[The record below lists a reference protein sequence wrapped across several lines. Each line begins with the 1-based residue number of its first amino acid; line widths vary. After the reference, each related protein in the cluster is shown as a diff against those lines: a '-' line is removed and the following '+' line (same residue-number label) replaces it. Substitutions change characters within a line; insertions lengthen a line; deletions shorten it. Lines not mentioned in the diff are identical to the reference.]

1 MTAFD
6 PELAEAL
13 RELPAGPPLSAESL
27 PAVRRAMVEANLT
40 CTEAI
45 GDRDLVWT
53 DHEVPGTDVVVTV
66 IKPRAPEPGAP
77 GFYNIHGGGMVVD
90 NRFADL
96 PRLIPLIEEF
106 GFVAVTVDY
115 RLAPEHP
122 HPAPIE
128 DCYAG
133 LTWMAANATELG
145 FDPAKLVVGGGSA
158 GGGLSAGI
166 ALLARDRGGPALAG
180 QLLLCPMIDDRG
192 TSASTVEFAGRGVWS
207 RASNEFGWRSLL
219 NGGSSPYA
227 VPATAT
233 DLSGLPPAFIE
244 VGAVEIF
251 RDEDVDYARR
261 LWLAGVPTELHVWA
275 GAYHGFDRIAPDS
288 EVSRAAL
295 ATRSS
300 WLRRTIG
307 RA

>member
-1 MTAFD
+1 MTDFD

-13 RELPAGPPLSAESL
+13 TGLPSGPALGAGSLAEI
-27 PAVRRAMVEANLT
+27 RRAMADGNLT
-40 CTEAI
+40 CAEAI
-45 GDRDLVWT
+45 GDRDLVWE
-53 DHEVPGTDVVVTV
+53 DREVPGTDVVVTV
-66 IKPRAPEPGAP
+66 VKPRETRNAP
-77 GFYNIHGGGMVVD
+77 GFYNIHGGGMVLD
-90 NRFADL
+90 DRFADL
-96 PRLIPLIEEF
+96 PRMVALVEEF

-115 RLAPEHP
+115 RLSPEHP

-133 LTWMAANATELG
+133 LTWMVEHANELG
-145 FDPAKLVVGGGSA
+145 FDPARLIVGGGSA

-180 QLLLCPMIDDRG
+180 QLLLCPMIDSRND
-192 TSASTVEFAGRGVWS
+192 SASTVEFAERGVWG
-207 RASNEFGWRSLL
+207 REANEFGWRSLL
-219 NGGSSPYA
+219 KGQTSPYA
-227 VPATAT
+227 VPATAE
-233 DLSGLPPAFIE
+233 DLTGLPPAFIE
-244 VGAVEIF
+244 VGAAEIF

-261 LWLAGVPTELHVWA
+261 LWRSGVPTELHVWA

-288 EVSRAAL
+288 EVTRAAL
-295 ATRSS
+295 AARAS

>member
-13 RELPAGPPLSAESL
+13 VGLPSGPPLSAESL
-27 PAVRRAMVEANLT
+27 AGMRQAMAEMNLS
-40 CTEAI
+40 CAEAI
-45 GDRDLVWT
+45 GDRDLVWE
-53 DHEVPGTDVVVTV
+53 DRAVPGTDVVVTV
-66 IKPRAPEPGAP
+66 VKPRDARGAP
-77 GFYNIHGGGMVVD
+77 GLYNIHGGGMVLD

-96 PRLIPLIEEF
+96 PRMVALVEEF

-133 LTWMAANATELG
+133 LTWMVENAAELG
-145 FDPAKLVVGGGSA
+145 FDPARLIVGGGSA

-180 QLLLCPMIDDRG
+180 QLLLCPMIDSRND
-192 TSASTVEFAGRGVWS
+192 SASTVEFAERGVWS
-207 RASNEFGWRSLL
+207 REANEFGWRSLL
-219 NGGSSPYA
+219 KGQTSPYA
-227 VPATAT
+227 VPLTAT
-233 DLSGLPPAFIE
+233 DLAGLPPAFIE
-244 VGAVEIF
+244 VGAAEIF

-261 LWLAGVPTELHVWA
+261 LWRAGVPTELHVWA
-275 GAYHGFDRIAPDS
+275 GAYHGFDRFAPDS
-288 EVSRAAL
+288 EVARAAR
-295 ATRSS
+295 ATRAS

>member
-6 PELAEAL
+6 PELAGAL
-13 RELPAGPPLSAESL
+13 EGLPTGPPLSADSL
-27 PAVRRAMVEANLT
+27 ASIRQAMAEGNLT
-40 CTEAI
+40 CAEAI
-45 GDRDLVWT
+45 GDRDLVWE
-53 DHEVPGTDVVVTV
+53 DHQVPGTDVIVTV
-66 IKPRAPEPGAP
+66 VKPQDARDAP
-77 GFYNIHGGGMVVD
+77 GFYNIHGGGMVLD
-90 NRFADL
+90 DRFADL
-96 PRLIPLIEEF
+96 PRMVALVEEF

-133 LTWMAANATELG
+133 LTWMVEHAAELG
-145 FDPAKLVVGGGSA
+145 FDPGRLIVGGGSA

-180 QLLLCPMIDDRG
+180 QLLLCPMIDSRND
-192 TSASTVEFAGRGVWS
+192 SASTVEFAERGVWG
-207 RASNEFGWRSLL
+207 REANEFGWRSLL
-219 NGGSSPYA
+219 NGQTSPYA
-227 VPATAT
+227 VPATAE
-233 DLSGLPPAFIE
+233 DLTGLPPAFIE
-244 VGAVEIF
+244 VGAAEIF

-261 LWLAGVPTELHVWA
+261 LWRAGVPTELHVWA

-288 EVSRAAL
+288 EVTRAAL
-295 ATRSS
+295 AARAS

>member
-13 RELPAGPPLSAESL
+13 VGVPSGPPLSAESL
-27 PAVRRAMVEANLT
+27 AGMRQAMAEMNLS
-40 CTEAI
+40 CAEAI
-45 GDRDLVWT
+45 GDRDLVWEDRT
-53 DHEVPGTDVVVTV
+53 VPGTDVVVTV
-66 IKPRAPEPGAP
+66 VKPRNAQGAP
-77 GFYNIHGGGMVVD
+77 GFYNIHGGGMVLD

-96 PRLIPLIEEF
+96 PRMVALVEEF

-133 LTWMAANATELG
+133 LTWMVENAAELG
-145 FDPAKLVVGGGSA
+145 FDPARLIVGGGSA

-180 QLLLCPMIDDRG
+180 QLLLCPMIDSRND
-192 TSASTVEFAGRGVWS
+192 SASTKEFAERGVWS
-207 RASNEFGWRSLL
+207 REANEFGWRSLL
-219 NGGSSPYA
+219 NGQTSPYA
-227 VPATAT
+227 VPSTAT
-233 DLSGLPPAFIE
+233 DLTGLPPAFIE
-244 VGAVEIF
+244 VGAAEIF

-261 LWLAGVPTELHVWA
+261 LWRAGVPTELHVWA
-275 GAYHGFDRIAPDS
+275 GAYHGFDRFAPDS
-288 EVSRAAL
+288 EVARAAR
-295 ATRSS
+295 ATRAS

>member
-13 RELPAGPPLSAESL
+13 SGLPAGPPLGADSLAEI
-27 PAVRRAMVEANLT
+27 RRAMADGNLS
-40 CTEAI
+40 CAEAI
-45 GDRDLVWT
+45 GDRDLVWE
-53 DHEVPGTDVVVTV
+53 DRQVPGTDVVVTV
-66 IKPRAPEPGAP
+66 VKPRDAEDAP
-77 GFYNIHGGGMVVD
+77 GFYNIHGGGMVLD
-90 NRFADL
+90 DRFADL
-96 PRLIPLIEEF
+96 PRMVTLVEEF

-122 HPAPIE
+122 HPVPIE

-133 LTWMAANATELG
+133 LTWMAEHADELG
-145 FDPAKLVVGGGSA
+145 FDPGRLIVGGGSA

-180 QLLLCPMIDDRG
+180 QLLLCPMIDSRND
-192 TSASTVEFAGRGVWS
+192 SASTVEFAEHGVWG
-207 RASNEFGWRSLL
+207 RAANEFGWRSLL
-219 NGGSSPYA
+219 NGQISPYA

-233 DLSGLPPAFIE
+233 DLTGLPPAFIE
-244 VGAVEIF
+244 VGAAEIF
-251 RDEDVDYARR
+251 RDEDVEYARR
-261 LWLAGVPTELHVWA
+261 LWQAGVPTELHVWA

-288 EVSRAAL
+288 EVARAAL
-295 ATRSS
+295 AARAS